1 MKLRRF
7 IPAPLC
13 IFPERKNSL
22 SIVNFKYRIGRITA
36 AQFLHGPLD
45 AVPGISPVLVLVHV
59 ILLVA
64 EPGDFLLE
72 PFHILFHQVKQNGI
86 KFFFLLV
93 VQLFFATS
101 TRSRKWGRQNPLL
114 FLNSSANS
122 LLFLYI

>member
-72 PFHILFHQVKQNGI
+72 PFHILFHQVKQNRI

-93 VQLFFATS
+93 VQLFFAHFHQIPEMG
-101 TRSRKWGRQNPLL
+101 K
-114 FLNSSANS
+114 AES
-122 LLFLYI
+122 LAVSE